1 MELGDMLFVKSL
13 DSPNSIYFNILR
25 EERAI
30 SATYFSGLT

>member
-1 MELGDMLFVKSL
+1 MELENVLLAKSL
-13 DSPNSIYFNILR
+13 NSPYSIYFNILR